1 MTRHLTNDFFKGRV
15 QQSQQPVVSL
25 PMMPDSAAKQHAAC
39 ATGAFDERFRE
50 FGRNLVAAGAG
61 NAVVRLGWEA
71 NIGTDSHPWG
81 IDSTREVPAFKSCFA
96 RLVGAL
102 KSTASNIK
110 IEWSNAKRY
119 DSTLPA
125 LTTCP
130 GNAYVDIRGLHYYD
144 RPPITSQAAW
154 DREVNRYEK
163 GHPVGIG
170 AWVAEARRNGK
181 RLAVPEWGVWESDN
195 LFHIELMYKFF
206 KANAGSISYENYFN
220 TNVKHRIFPVNA
232 FPNASA
238 RYQQLWSTAP

>member
-1 MTRHLTNDFFKGRV
+1 VAGRPVDVHVLFVEHKTWEDMTRHLTNDFFKGRV

-71 NIGTDSHPWG
+71 NIGSDSHPWG

-130 GNAYVDIRGLHYYD
+130 GNAYVDIWGLHYYD
-144 RPPITSQAAW
+144 RPPITSQAAGTARSTGTRRGTPSESAPGW
-154 DREVNRYEK
+154 QRPAGTARGWRY
-163 GHPVGIG
+163 
-170 AWVAEARRNGK
+170 RNG
-181 RLAVPEWGVWESDN
+181 GC
-195 LFHIELMYKFF
+195 
-206 KANAGSISYENYFN
+206 GSP
-220 TNVKHRIFPVNA
+220 TTVLHRVDV
-232 FPNASA
+232 
-238 RYQQLWSTAP
+238 